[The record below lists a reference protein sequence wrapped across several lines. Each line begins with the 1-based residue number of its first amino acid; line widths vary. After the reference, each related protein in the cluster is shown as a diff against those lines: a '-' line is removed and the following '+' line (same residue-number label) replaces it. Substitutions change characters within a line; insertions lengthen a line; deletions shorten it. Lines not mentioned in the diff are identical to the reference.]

1 MQGAFREHIKS
12 IKNAGADAKEIRL
25 PEQLKEIGGLIIP
38 GGESTTINR
47 LLNKYN
53 FKEYLDNFYKSKKP
67 IFGTCA
73 GMILLAKKVVNED
86 VGLGYIDITVER
98 NSYGRQIESFEE
110 YIELHFNNVGSNND
124 DLKKFRAIFIRAPR
138 IVSIGPSVEI
148 LAEIKDNIILAKEK
162 NILVSSFH
170 PELQEDLSIHKYF
183 LDMVGNKQEEK

>member
-25 PEQLKEIGGLIIP
+25 PEQLKEIDGLIIP